1 MGVAGSNPVGST
13 IFKGAGGNS
22 PSVELPSAAHTWS
35 DLPPPHLIGVIR
47 YQDLR
52 SRKIKHMAHKQA
64 FFEQGE
70 ITVTNMSFI
79 VGAPVFAMRRITL
92 VTGEQ

>member
-1 MGVAGSNPVGST
+1 
-13 IFKGAGGNS
+13 
-22 PSVELPSAAHTWS
+22 
-35 DLPPPHLIGVIR
+35 
-47 YQDLR
+47 
-52 SRKIKHMAHKQA
+52 MAHKQA